1 MTEAQ
6 KIQIKEENIARIRD
20 KGYRFIE
27 WLPVLEASAMRS
39 LSDIKGRMSVM
50 NALINISFEAPV
62 KIIKDWISQ
71 SGLDAHLSEWEK
83 AVLEKT
89 EEELSNI
96 EFNTLRWY
104 LEGLW
109 ALMWATQMIES
120 LDEKEWC
127 GDEMATLLPNL
138 EEGETNQKIEAL
150 SVLRTETELYTM
162 LDYYY
167 RLHWYCVDERIK
179 ENEAL
184 VNEGLVYERRKALE
198 WLMNKDV
205 DWDHVEMGT

>member
-1 MTEAQ
+1 
-6 KIQIKEENIARIRD
+6 
-20 KGYRFIE
+20 
-27 WLPVLEASAMRS
+27 
-39 LSDIKGRMSVM
+39 
-50 NALINISFEAPV
+50 
-62 KIIKDWISQ
+62 
-71 SGLDAHLSEWEK
+71 
-83 AVLEKT
+83 
-89 EEELSNI
+89 
-96 EFNTLRWY
+96 
-104 LEGLW
+104 
-109 ALMWATQMIES
+109 MWATNMIDS

-150 SVLRTETELYTM
+150 SALRTETELYTM

-184 VNEGLVYERRKALE
+184 ANEGLVYERRKALE

-205 DWDHVEMGT
+205 NWDHVEMGT